1 MTPSLFD
8 CTAGPKDVRPS
19 VAGCLLRP
27 GAHARFVG
35 QKARE
40 RLYGIWGVDAI
51 GTSALLYSIR
61 QATVEH
67 RTHNLRLIVANKQ
80 R

>member
-1 MTPSLFD
+1 MFD
-8 CTAGPKDVRPS
+8 CTAGPQDVRPS